1 MKKNASKKISLAAAV
16 SCMAVASALVACGND
31 SSSVASVPETPA
43 AAKNTCSF
51 TTDSTSYYKIESV
64 EDGITVVRETRL
76 KGDSLISVSTYK
88 DAPYSMVA
96 AECSEMDGDDVKC
109 EGDKITVVST
119 GEPEDLELDFG
130 LAMMVQAAECLAI
143 EAGSKTDDADVGESA
158 ACYYRYADEED
169 PGESF
174 EGCMEASGKGAKRVK
189 TLCGQIQA
197 LVDAGLTGT
206 DQVRDLDHC
215 SEVKSKALYSCTDDE
230 GVVYNYY
237 VLDDDHV
244 DLIVPDDKEATCKAF
259 IAYENE
265 DE

>member
-1 MKKNASKKISLAAAV
+1 MSTINHTNQAMQDFNFRNFIFSTLLLTATAAA
-16 SCMAVASALVACGND
+16 AQ
-31 SSSVASVPETPA
+31 EQQ
-43 AAKNTCSF
+43 
-51 TTDSTSYYKIESV
+51 
-64 EDGITVVRETRL
+64 
-76 KGDSLISVSTYK
+76 
-88 DAPYSMVA
+88 APQ
-96 AECSEMDGDDVKC
+96 
-109 EGDKITVVST
+109 
-119 GEPEDLELDFG
+119 P
-130 LAMMVQAAECLAI
+130 
-143 EAGSKTDDADVGESA
+143 KTDDADVGESA